1 MMIHC
6 DDVINDKRLGSTF
19 LYCLQAR
26 LACGVEVKADDA
38 GASSESVEAF
48 ADDVTVFDTFR
59 LDKDVNF
66 SCAWLIRYNDMLVMK
81 CRRAGHLPS
90 ATRSWIDRT

>member
-1 MMIHC
+1 MMIRY
-6 DDVINDKRLGSTF
+6 DDVINDKRLGSEL

-26 LACGVEVKADDA
+26 LANSVKVEEEDS
-38 GASSESVEAF
+38 GPSSESIDAF

-66 SCAWLIRYNDMLVMK
+66 
-81 CRRAGHLPS
+81 
-90 ATRSWIDRT
+90 